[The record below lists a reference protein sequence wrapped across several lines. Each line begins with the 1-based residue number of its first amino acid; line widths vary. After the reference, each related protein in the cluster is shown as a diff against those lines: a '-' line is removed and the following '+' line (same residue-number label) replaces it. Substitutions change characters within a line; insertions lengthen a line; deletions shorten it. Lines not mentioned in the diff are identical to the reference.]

1 LVLLVL
7 AVIWAAVLI
16 PPALRARAEGR
27 PGDSIS
33 AFHRQLA
40 VLRRTGPLSRGSGMV
55 SKGSVP
61 LPRSTSVVMGG
72 NVRAMN
78 RPSRNRRPVA
88 ATRPTP
94 SVARARTLQRRR
106 AVLAALVCGALG
118 TLVLGAI
125 PFLRALWGLHLI
137 VDVLL
142 VAYVGLLIHQRNLA
156 AERDI
161 NVHFLPNAVPL
172 DPMVP
177 PERALQLQRSA
188 N

>member
-1 LVLLVL
+1 MVLLVL

-40 VLRRTGPLSRGSGMV
+40 VLRRTGPLSGGSGP
-55 SKGSVP
+55 GSRGPSP
-61 LPRSTSVVMGG
+61 LPRASSPAGSMGV
-72 NVRAMN
+72 NVR
-78 RPSRNRRPVA
+78 PLRRPGRVPG
-88 ATRPTP
+88 TPVRPTP
-94 SVARARTLQRRR
+94 SAARARTLQRRR
-106 AVLAALVCGALG
+106 AVLGALVAGAVG

-125 PFLRALWGLHLI
+125 PFLRFLWGLHLI

-142 VAYVGLLIHQRNLA
+142 AVYVGLLIHQRNLA

-172 DPMVP
+172 DPMLPVEP
-177 PERALQLQRSA
+177 ALLQRSA
-188 N
+188 T

>member
-1 LVLLVL
+1 MVLLVL
-7 AVIWAAVLI
+7 AIIWAAVLI

-40 VLRRTGPLSRGSGMV
+40 VLRRTGPLPAGFGGSRGS
-55 SKGSVP
+55 SP
-61 LPRSTSVVMGG
+61 LPRSSSVAGTLAS
-72 NVRAMN
+72 NVRPMRAAQTRLPGAPA
-78 RPSRNRRPVA
+78 RPG
-88 ATRPTP
+88 P
-94 SVARARTLQRRR
+94 SASRARTLQRRR
-106 AVLAALVCGALG
+106 AVLTALVVAAVG
-118 TLVLGAI
+118 TLVLGAL
-125 PFLRALWGLHLI
+125 PFLRFLWGMHLI

-142 VAYVGLLIHQRNLA
+142 AAYVGLLIHQRNLA

-172 DPMVP
+172 DPMLPVEP
-177 PERALQLQRSA
+177 ALLQRSA